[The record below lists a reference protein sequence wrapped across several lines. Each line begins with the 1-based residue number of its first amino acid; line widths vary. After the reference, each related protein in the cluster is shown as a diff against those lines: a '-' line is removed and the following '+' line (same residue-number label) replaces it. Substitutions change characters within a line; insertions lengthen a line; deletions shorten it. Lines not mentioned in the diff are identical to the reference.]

1 MRVLFHPEFPK
12 DIRRFEA
19 QYSQVS
25 AGLAMR
31 FRNEIDQALVAIKSS
46 PTSAGHF
53 LNVGSS
59 EISELRRRNLKS
71 FPYFVLYGFSGDQL
85 FFGSIIP
92 SRSDPLKW
100 LSRFPGEER
109 S

>member
-1 MRVLFHPEFPK
+1 MRVIFHPEFAK

-19 QYSQVS
+19 EYSQVS
-25 AGLAMR
+25 VGLATR
-31 FRNEIDQALVAIKSS
+31 FRDEVDQAISAIKSS

-53 LNVGSS
+53 LNIKSPVVP
-59 EISELRRRNLKS
+59 ELRRRNLKS
-71 FPYFVLYGFSGDQL
+71 FPSFVLYAFKGDQL

-92 SRSDPLKW
+92 SRSDPLTW
-100 LSRFPGEER
+100 FSRFLFD